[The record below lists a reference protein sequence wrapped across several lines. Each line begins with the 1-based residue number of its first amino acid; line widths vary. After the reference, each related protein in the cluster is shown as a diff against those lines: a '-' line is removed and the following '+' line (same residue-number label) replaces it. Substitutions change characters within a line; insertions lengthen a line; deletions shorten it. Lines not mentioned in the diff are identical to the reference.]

1 LRQVGDAWA
10 KGRIGIAQEHLVSAA
25 LRTLLGSMLRLSRVT
40 ERHRVV
46 FATLEGELHEFGLL
60 SAALLAAAAR
70 TSPVY
75 LGPNIPVADVLDAVR
90 RTSAVAVVVAI
101 VTERT
106 DADAIKG
113 IEEIVRGA
121 GSRVEV
127 LVGGARGR
135 PFIARAA
142 AVGARWVDSLEEFA
156 AECRRMAAAR

>member
-1 LRQVGDAWA
+1 
-10 KGRIGIAQEHLVSAA
+10 
-25 LRTLLGSMLRLSRVT
+25 
-40 ERHRVV
+40 
-46 FATLEGELHEFGLL
+46 
-60 SAALLAAAAR
+60 
-70 TSPVY
+70 
-75 LGPNIPVADVLDAVR
+75 
-90 RTSAVAVVVAI
+90 VVAI